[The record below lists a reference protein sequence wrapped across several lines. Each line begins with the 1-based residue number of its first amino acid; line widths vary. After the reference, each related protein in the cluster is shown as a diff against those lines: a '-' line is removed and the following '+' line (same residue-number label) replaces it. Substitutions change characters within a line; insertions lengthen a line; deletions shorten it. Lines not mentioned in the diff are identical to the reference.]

1 MDKSPKT
8 NIILKIGQC
17 AGRVETAIAS
27 IAFVFMCIFVL
38 TTVLYRYV
46 LREPILWSEE
56 ASRYLMITGIFVAMP
71 VAVRDH
77 VHLGVDIFINM
88 LPKGGQKMAH
98 IFSDMITLI
107 AYLAIDYACCLFLI
121 KTLKGNQASPAMH
134 IPMAAVYGVIFLG
147 FLLATIVQIT
157 NMAAE
162 YTGMQT
168 REGEGDGQP

>member
-17 AGRVETAIAS
+17 ADRIETAIAS
-27 IAFVFMCIFVL
+27 IAFVFMCVFVL
-38 TTVLYRYV
+38 TTVIYRYV

-56 ASRYLMITGIFVAMP
+56 ASRYLMIMGIFVAMP

-88 LPKGGQKMAH
+88 LPKVGQKMAH
-98 IFSDMITLI
+98 IFSDVITLI
-107 AYLAIDYACCLFLI
+107 AYLAIDYACYLFVV
-121 KTLKGNQASPAMH
+121 KTLRGNQASPAMH

-147 FLLATIVQIT
+147 FILATIVQIT
-157 NMAAE
+157 NMVAD
-162 YTGMQT
+162 YTGIRDQKG
-168 REGEGDGQP
+168 EGEQS